1 MQIHLALACS
11 TTNQVNDIELLESFS
26 RRNYILMQNK
36 ALDELRRLVAYLCQ
50 AAGIALPN
58 IAAMVGG
65 AEPLQVTW
73 DLIHI

>member
-1 MQIHLALACS
+1 
-11 TTNQVNDIELLESFS
+11 
-26 RRNYILMQNK
+26 MQNK

-65 AEPLQVTW
+65 AEPMQVARETH
-73 DLIHI
+73 LKMNALLCIYIG

>member
-1 MQIHLALACS
+1 MYTLYHKKLP
-11 TTNQVNDIELLESFS
+11 DSFHITGLFPH
-26 RRNYILMQNK
+26 RNYILMQNK

-65 AEPLQVTW
+65 AEQQLQV
-73 DLIHI
+73 

>member
-1 MQIHLALACS
+1 MMDVCFH
-11 TTNQVNDIELLESFS
+11 
-26 RRNYILMQNK
+26 RNYILMQNK

-65 AEPLQVTW
+65 IGAHAVPLQIGQGHATNDAAW
-73 DLIHI
+73 RPRA

>member
-1 MQIHLALACS
+1 MMDVCFH
-11 TTNQVNDIELLESFS
+11 
-26 RRNYILMQNK
+26 RNYILMQNK

-65 AEPLQVTW
+65 AEPMQVA
-73 DLIHI
+73 

>member
-1 MQIHLALACS
+1 MHYNEYFLVC
-11 TTNQVNDIELLESFS
+11 F

-65 AEPLQVTW
+65 AEPLQV
-73 DLIHI
+73 

>member
-1 MQIHLALACS
+1 
-11 TTNQVNDIELLESFS
+11 
-26 RRNYILMQNK
+26 MQNK

-65 AEPLQVTW
+65 AEQQLQVR
-73 DLIHI
+73 I

>member
-1 MQIHLALACS
+1 MKSKHQK
-11 TTNQVNDIELLESFS
+11 ELSDRIYVGFH
-26 RRNYILMQNK
+26 RNYILMQNK

-65 AEPLQVTW
+65 AEQQLQV
-73 DLIHI
+73 

>member
-1 MQIHLALACS
+1 MHYNEYFLVC
-11 TTNQVNDIELLESFS
+11 F

-65 AEPLQVTW
+65 AEPLQVMS
-73 DLIHI
+73 DSNHI